1 MKILTD
7 KKRAEILHKLII
19 NNMIV
24 NGLYSDEIEN
34 KEEALIKFI
43 DNQCRIIADICGV
56 NGLIVAERYL
66 GISSIEPQEEGGAE

>member
-24 NGLYSDEIEN
+24 NGLYADEIEN
-34 KEEALIKFI
+34 KEEAIIKFI
-43 DNQCRIIADICGV
+43 ENQCHIIADICGV

-66 GISSIEPQEEGGAE
+66 GISSIKQQEEGGAE

>member
-7 KKRAEILHKLII
+7 KKRAEILHRLIA
-19 NNMIV
+19 NNMIA
-24 NGLYSDEIEN
+24 NALYADDIEN
-34 KEEALIKFI
+34 KEECLLKFI
-43 DNQCRIIADICGV
+43 DNQCKVIADICGV

>member
-7 KKRAEILHKLII
+7 KKRTEILHRLIA
-19 NNMIV
+19 NNMIA
-24 NGLYSDEIEN
+24 NALYADGIEN
-34 KEEALIKFI
+34 KEEYLIKFI
-43 DNQCRIIADICGV
+43 DNQCKVIADICGV

>member
-24 NGLYSDEIEN
+24 NGLYADEIEN

-66 GISSIEPQEEGGAE
+66 GIASIEPQEEGGAE